1 MLLLIF
7 RATIEASKSNG
18 LLLLF
23 LKFIRTNSLVQFSFI
38 SRKKNLSGDTINFYS
53 PPLSSTPPQQRK
65 KKRKSIQGSRGRQR
79 RQAGS
84 LAANLRESL
93 CLLVAGTH
101 RGPFIPPLLPSSGDA
116 AQGWKS
122 RAGRLCGEGKG
133 PLSGCF
139 HGCLPTGYQLIL

>member
-93 CLLVAGTH
+93 CLLEHTEGRSSPHCYPRAVMLH
-101 RGPFIPPLLPSSGDA
+101 RGG
-116 AQGWKS
+116 KVV
-122 RAGRLCGEGKG
+122 RAGFVARERDRS
-133 PLSGCF
+133 PDAF
-139 HGCLPTGYQLIL
+139 TVVYQPATN